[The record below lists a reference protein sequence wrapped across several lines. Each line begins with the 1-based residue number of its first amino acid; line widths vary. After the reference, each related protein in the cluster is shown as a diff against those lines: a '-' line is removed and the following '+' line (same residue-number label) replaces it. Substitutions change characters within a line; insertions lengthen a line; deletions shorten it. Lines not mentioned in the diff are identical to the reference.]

1 MLRKL
6 KARAV
11 HEGLDGPVMKRKIDA
26 VRWLRCVKLERDPME
41 SDRLAFMSGIK
52 KDEVESQLKTSA
64 PQNDERTNDDDEDA
78 DADPADSDDDL
89 TMLDTVDQ
97 VHSTESDYL
106 TPQWTMDTHY
116 SNLFFDVVHASGP
129 QGISSMVCSPDC
141 HV

>member
-1 MLRKL
+1 
-6 KARAV
+6 
-11 HEGLDGPVMKRKIDA
+11 MKRKIDA
-26 VRWLRCVKLERDPME
+26 VRWLRCVKLERDPVE

-52 KDEVESQLKTSA
+52 KDGAENQSKTLAS
-64 PQNDERTNDDDEDA
+64 QNDGRINNDDEDA
-78 DADPADSDDDL
+78 DADADADAADSEDDL

-97 VHSTESDYL
+97 VHSTEGDYL